1 MIFIDLFGGE
11 AEDVGEEKHHPGGV
25 RAAGA
30 RLPHAPQAGVQGPS
44 EQGALHRQKRL
55 VQPGA
60 QEHPR
65 AGPLPAGRVH
75 HAGRPEMA
83 LHAGHL
89 HHHVCQQLA
98 AVRHELVAGGVCAR
112 RPGPGAAERDPL
124 RHRRQ
129 VRKTQTTLIFMKGRI

>member
-1 MIFIDLFGGE
+1 MRKDALKKRSLFFLDHPKG

-25 RAAGA
+25 RSAGA
-30 RLPHAPQAGVQGPS
+30 RLPDATQAGVQGPR
-44 EQGALHRQKRL
+44 EQGALHRQERL
-55 VQPGA
+55 VQLGA

-65 AGPLPAGRVH
+65 AGPIPAGRLH

-89 HHHVCQQLA
+89 HHDVRQQLA

-124 RHRRQ
+124 RH
-129 VRKTQTTLIFMKGRI
+129 